1 MTTTN
6 EAKRPLID
14 RLRVLAQ
21 RGQTPDEI
29 RTQRVSYTK
38 SLLRKG
44 DAQTQETVERILKE
58 RAMA

>member
-1 MTTTN
+1 MTAFN

-38 SLLRKG
+38 SLLRKD